1 MNDISGKSSDH
12 NVVTSTANRYHPL
25 KGSLALPLPFSV
37 YLLLVQNMGIVML
50 YQSLYLIS
58 TQFTHCNIKLP
69 KKLNLYLSYL
79 IVSPDMHK
87 TYHHYRHP
95 LTDANYGTSFS
106 LWDRLLGNYLSFDK
120 KNLI

>member
-1 MNDISGKSSDH
+1 
-12 NVVTSTANRYHPL
+12 
-25 KGSLALPLPFSV
+25 
-37 YLLLVQNMGIVML
+37 MGIVML

-120 KNLI
+120 ENLILGVNVFFDKGSQWKNKNITKATNSKLF